1 MKNDL
6 EGFPEEIINAMLDEQ
21 ERQGNKRDIEVF
33 KRNIRAFNNGFN
45 WMESKDGHSLWGAI
59 IEDKDFDLFFKKYPK
74 GKANHVNDALPYASG
89 YVHYKPTTE
98 QERDELVQK
107 LQAMEFKQ
115 QYTTEEVIILLQQ
128 HNDWRRDDHGIVPM
142 LNPTVIGEVIDE
154 AIKQLKQIK

>member
-21 ERQGNKRDIEVF
+21 ERQGFKRDIEVL
-33 KRNIRAFNNGFN
+33 KKIRRSGGSLRGFIWNSSKEDYRFWDKVINGKNFDVFFGKYQ
-45 WMESKDGHSLWGAI
+45 KDEAI
-59 IEDKDFDLFFKKYPK
+59 VKHDTYTISRDI
-74 GKANHVNDALPYASG
+74 
-89 YVHYKPTTE
+89 TE
-98 QERDELVQK
+98 RERDELVKQ
-107 LQAMEFKQ
+107 LQAMEFKK

-128 HNDWRRDDHGIVPM
+128 FNDYRRYDNGITSM